1 MGQVGIVTA
10 LVPRPGHIDLFATGA
25 DGAVWTT
32 WWEAAP
38 GWLRWQLVHREQEMQ
53 PGAPVTA
60 LVPRPGHIDLFA
72 TGADGAVWTT
82 WWEAAPG
89 WQRWQLVHR
98 LM

>member
-1 MGQVGIVTA
+1 MGQVGI
-10 LVPRPGHIDLFATGA
+10 
-25 DGAVWTT
+25 
-32 WWEAAP
+32 
-38 GWLRWQLVHREQEMQ
+38 
-53 PGAPVTA
+53 VTA